1 MATAY
6 EATGALEKGAA
17 ALQEALQAQPGFT
30 PAVLLQVRLKLR
42 AGDALDALQM
52 LDELLESDAKL
63 VEAWRLKG
71 DVVLGSSKS
80 GAAGAKGL
88 NLALAW
94 RLTATPRRVRRKT
107 RRLIC
112 SPRTMKCACVWP
124 SCIWPQA
131 TRARL
136 GLSCSARPRPSSS
149 TVVKPR
155 CSSCCARFE
164 LIFARLG
171 RFQPAHHLLGQQRAA
186 EQLQVVHAVTDQLL

>member
-1 MATAY
+1 MHRVGDFKFNDGAPARADLRSSLATAY

-80 GAAGAKGL
+80 GAAGAKGKNFSFGVAAYRHAKAIEAQNQAHDL
-88 NLALAW
+88 QPENHEMRMRLAKLYLASGDKSKAGSELQ
-94 RLTATPRRVRRKT
+94 RPTKAVKQYGG
-107 RRLIC
+107 
-112 SPRTMKCACVWP
+112 
-124 SCIWPQA
+124 QA
-131 TRARL
+131 E
-136 GLSCSARPRPSSS
+136 
-149 TVVKPR
+149 V
-155 CSSCCARFE
+155 
-164 LIFARLG
+164 
-171 RFQPAHHLLGQQRAA
+171 Q
-186 EQLQVVHAVTDQLL
+186 QLLRAL